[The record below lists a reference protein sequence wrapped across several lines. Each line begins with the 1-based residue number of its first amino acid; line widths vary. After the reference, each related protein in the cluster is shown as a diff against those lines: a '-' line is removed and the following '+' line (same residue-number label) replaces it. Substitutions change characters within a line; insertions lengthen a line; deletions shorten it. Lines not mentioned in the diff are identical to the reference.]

1 MNYHWNWGIF
11 LEQVKNGDELYLD
24 WLLTG
29 LGWTV
34 AVSLTAWVM
43 ALSFG
48 IAIGVLRTTPSRA
61 LVAVSTAWVELF
73 RNIPLL
79 VQMFLWFFVVPELL
93 PRDWS
98 LWVKQDMPA
107 KEFITASVCLGL
119 FSSSR
124 VAEQVRAGIQ
134 SLPRGQWL
142 AGLAMGFTLPQTYRH
157 VLLPSALRMVIP
169 PLTSEF
175 MNVFKNSSVAFAI
188 GVMEL
193 TFQARQMQEDSE
205 QGIETFLAVTTLYF
219 ICAMSANRVMHFIEA
234 RTRIPGSIGSS
245 SARDAASAGAA
256 VQH

>member
-11 LEQVKNGDELYLD
+11 LEQVKGGDETYLD
-24 WLLTG
+24 WLFTG
-29 LGWTV
+29 LGWTLAV
-34 AVSLTAWVM
+34 ALAAWVL
-43 ALSFG
+43 ALLLGSIMG
-48 IAIGVLRTTPSRA
+48 TLRTAPQRGLA
-61 LVAVSTAWVELF
+61 LFATAWVELF

-93 PRDWS
+93 PRDLS

-107 KEFITASVCLGL
+107 KEFFTAVICLGL
-119 FSSSR
+119 FTSAR

-134 SLPRGQWL
+134 SLPSGQRM
-142 AGLAMGFTLPQTYRH
+142 AGLAVGFTLPQTYRY
-157 VLLPSALRMVIP
+157 VILPMAFRIIIP

-205 QGIETFLAVTTLYF
+205 QGIETYLAVTVLYF
-219 ICAMSANRVMHFIEA
+219 VCAFIANRGMAFIEK
-234 RTRIPGSIGSS
+234 RTRVPGYI
-245 SARDAASAGAA
+245 AGAK
-256 VQH
+256 

>member
-11 LEQVKNGDELYLD
+11 LEQVKGGDETYLN

-29 LGWTV
+29 FGWTV
-34 AVSLTAWVM
+34 AVSLSAWVI
-43 ALSFG
+43 ALSLG
-48 IAIGVLRTTPSRA
+48 ILVGTLRTVPSK
-61 LVAVSTAWVELF
+61 LVVTMATAWVELF

-93 PRDWS
+93 PADWG
-98 LWVKQDMPA
+98 LWVKQELPA
-107 KEFITASVCLGL
+107 KEFLTATICLGL
-119 FSSSR
+119 FTSSR

-134 SLPRGQWL
+134 ALPRGQL
-142 AGLAMGFTLPQTYRH
+142 MAGLAMGLTLPQTYRY
-157 VLLPSALRMVIP
+157 VLLPTALRMVVP

-205 QGIETFLAVTTLYF
+205 QGIETFLAVTLLYF
-219 ICAMSANRVMHFIEA
+219 ICAFTANRVMAIIEA
-234 RTRIPGSIGSS
+234 RTRIPGNIV
-245 SARDAASAGAA
+245 

>member
-11 LEQVKNGDELYLD
+11 LEQVKGGDETYLD
-24 WLLTG
+24 WLITG
-29 LGWTV
+29 FGWTLS
-34 AVSLTAWVM
+34 VSLAAWVI
-43 ALSFG
+43 ALTLG
-48 IAIGVLRTTPSRA
+48 ILFGVLRTVPSKA
-61 LVAVSTAWVELF
+61 LVTVSTTWVELF

-93 PRDWS
+93 PKDWG

-107 KEFITASVCLGL
+107 KEFITATLCLG
-119 FSSSR
+119 FFTSSR

-134 SLPRGQWL
+134 ALPRGQL
-142 AGLAMGFTLPQTYRH
+142 MAGLAQGFTLTQTYRY
-157 VLLPSALRMVIP
+157 VLLPTALRMVVP

-205 QGIETFLAVTTLYF
+205 QGIETFLAVTLLYF
-219 ICAMSANRVMHFIEA
+219 ICAFTANRVMAVIEK
-234 RTRIPGSIGSS
+234 RTRIPGNI
-245 SARDAASAGAA
+245 AG
-256 VQH
+256 QH

>member
-11 LEQVKNGDELYLD
+11 LEQVKGGDETYLD

-29 LGWTV
+29 FGWTV
-34 AVSLTAWVM
+34 AVSLSAWVI
-43 ALSFG
+43 ALTLGILFG
-48 IAIGVLRTTPSRA
+48 LLRTVPSKA
-61 LVAVSTAWVELF
+61 LVAVATAWVELF

-93 PRDWS
+93 PADWG
-98 LWVKQDMPA
+98 LWVKQEMPA
-107 KEFITASVCLGL
+107 KEFFTATICLGL
-119 FSSSR
+119 FTSSR

-134 SLPRGQWL
+134 ALPGGQRM
-142 AGLAMGFTLPQTYRH
+142 AGLAMGLTLPQTYRY
-157 VLLPSALRMVIP
+157 VLLPTALRMVVP

-205 QGIETFLAVTTLYF
+205 QGIETFLAVTLLYF
-219 ICAMSANRVMHFIEA
+219 ICAFTANRIMAVIER
-234 RTRIPGSIGSS
+234 RTRIPGTI
-245 SARDAASAGAA
+245 AG
-256 VQH
+256 QH

>member
-11 LEQVKNGDELYLD
+11 LEQVKGGDETYLD

-29 LGWTV
+29 FGWTV
-34 AVSLTAWVM
+34 AVSLSAWVI
-43 ALSFG
+43 ALTLGILFG
-48 IAIGVLRTTPSRA
+48 LLRTVPSKA
-61 LVAVSTAWVELF
+61 LVAVATAWVELF

-93 PRDWS
+93 PADWG
-98 LWVKQDMPA
+98 LWVKQEMPA
-107 KEFITASVCLGL
+107 KEFFTATICLGL
-119 FSSSR
+119 FTSSR

-134 SLPRGQWL
+134 ALPHGQL
-142 AGLAMGFTLPQTYRH
+142 MAGLAMGLTLPQTYRY
-157 VLLPSALRMVIP
+157 VLLPTALRMVVP

-205 QGIETFLAVTTLYF
+205 QGIETFLAVTLLYF
-219 ICAMSANRVMHFIEA
+219 ICAFTANRIMAVIER
-234 RTRIPGSIGSS
+234 RTRIPGTI
-245 SARDAASAGAA
+245 AG
-256 VQH
+256 QH